1 MRRMMTA
8 AILALSLSFWLLPI
22 LAAPAASYNQAV
34 KDYNAGK
41 YAVALAEFESCK
53 AAFPTNAL
61 VRYYTALCE
70 QSLGRFDKAKEEF
83 QWVATNGDARLKLMA
98 QAGLNQL
105 SRAHASVS
113 HSASAGFSTATASAP
128 SGSSQSKVRRII
140 DFYADWCGPC
150 RRFGPVFDEVKSK
163 MHDITF
169 ERYNVDDEAT
179 NDIRSKCP
187 SFSSIPHVVFMD
199 GGGKVLYHGTPPS
212 SAEAFERE
220 ISQYR

>member
-1 MRRMMTA
+1 MRRIMII
-8 AILALSLSFWLLPI
+8 AIMALFLSLWLRPI
-22 LAAPAASYNQAV
+22 FAAPASYNQAV

-53 AAFPTNAL
+53 TAFPTNAL

-70 QSLGRFDKAKEEF
+70 QNLGRLDQAKSEF
-83 QWVATNGDARLKLMA
+83 QWVAGNGDARLRSMA

-105 SRAHASVS
+105 SRAHATGS
-113 HSASAGFSTATASAP
+113 HSITGGFSSGTASAP
-128 SGSSQSKVRRII
+128 SGSSQAKVRRVL

-150 RRFGPVFDEVKSK
+150 RAFGPVFDEVKSR
-163 MHDITF
+163 MRDISF
-169 ERYNVDDEAT
+169 ERYNVDDDST
-179 NDIRSKCP
+179 NEIRSKCP
-187 SFSSIPHVVFMD
+187 AFSSIPHVVFMD

-212 SAEAFERE
+212 SAESFERE